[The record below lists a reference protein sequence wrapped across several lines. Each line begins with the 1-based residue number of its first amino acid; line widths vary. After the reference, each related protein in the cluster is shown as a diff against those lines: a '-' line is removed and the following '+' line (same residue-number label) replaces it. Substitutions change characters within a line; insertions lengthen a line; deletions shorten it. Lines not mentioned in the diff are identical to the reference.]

1 MEKEMHK
8 NKKKTYNI
16 IEGNILEYP
25 VFSMQKSRSQNI
37 AEYVWEERGLERKK
51 ITKRKFV
58 IGCEIGLPN
67 YFDMDVFNGI
77 MRLFV
82 RRENGETNKIYFTVY
97 ELMKELKISVN
108 GTNVKRIKGSLERMA
123 KTSLHFENSFLESKE
138 KVTKIISLLTELE
151 CYEQK
156 KGQRLINVMKVE
168 LDKNIFKSIDRKY
181 YKLID
186 FDIYTSL
193 PAGLPRRLYEFL
205 EKKKFRKSKFKIDI
219 RKLARRIP
227 LKTQKISMLKKYISK
242 TNNELV
248 KAKVIDKWEYKS
260 RSMIYYFTR
269 VERFKEVEED
279 LFYLERLVRTFYE
292 SIDQKRIS
300 KIMVED
306 GRKIIQDLIE
316 EGYSRDEIEFS
327 LAWVADNVDKVHSIK
342 IIPKILAQALADR
355 ESKKLKE
362 ERELLLKEKKQNEK
376 KEIEVEEKQ
385 QRELEKEFKKLNK
398 QEQEKIT
405 KKARENLIKQGTKP
419 EFIIEPVLK
428 IERDKILLKRSQ
440 KTLVEN

>member
-1 MEKEMHK
+1 
-8 NKKKTYNI
+8 
-16 IEGNILEYP
+16 
-25 VFSMQKSRSQNI
+25 
-37 AEYVWEERGLERKK
+37 
-51 ITKRKFV
+51 
-58 IGCEIGLPN
+58 
-67 YFDMDVFNGI
+67 
-77 MRLFV
+77 
-82 RRENGETNKIYFTVY
+82 
-97 ELMKELKISVN
+97 
-108 GTNVKRIKGSLERMA
+108 
-123 KTSLHFENSFLESKE
+123 
-138 KVTKIISLLTELE
+138 
-151 CYEQK
+151 
-156 KGQRLINVMKVE
+156 
-168 LDKNIFKSIDRKY
+168 
-181 YKLID
+181 
-186 FDIYTSL
+186 
-193 PAGLPRRLYEFL
+193 
-205 EKKKFRKSKFKIDI
+205 
-219 RKLARRIP
+219 
-227 LKTQKISMLKKYISK
+227 
-242 TNNELV
+242 
-248 KAKVIDKWEYKS
+248 
-260 RSMIYYFTR
+260 
-269 VERFKEVEED
+269 
-279 LFYLERLVRTFYE
+279 
-292 SIDQKRIS
+292 
-300 KIMVED
+300 MVED